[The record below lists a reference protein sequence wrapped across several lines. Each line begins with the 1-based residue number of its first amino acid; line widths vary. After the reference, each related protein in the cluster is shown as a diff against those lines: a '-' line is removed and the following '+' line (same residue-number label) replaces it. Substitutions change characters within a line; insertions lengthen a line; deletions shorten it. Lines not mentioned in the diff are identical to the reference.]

1 MKISSLLG
9 AIAAAVAIATMP
21 AQASASPIVG
31 LSLPTQNIERWYREG
46 PELKKE
52 LEKAGFT
59 VELYYGGDG
68 TPELQDRQL
77 KRMVK
82 DDGCGILIVVP
93 IDSAALKDSLSFA
106 KENKVTV
113 ISYDRLIMGSD
124 AVNYFVGYNSI
135 ESGRLQARSIV
146 KALGLGYRDTP
157 ATMEIFSGPLEDSNS
172 AYFHRGMMEILGP
185 FIEDGSLVIPSGQ
198 VEMKDTAIKGWSYD
212 RALKRMAS
220 LIKSQGYGA
229 GENGKKLD
237 AVYSASDSLSD
248 GIVRA
253 LKNAG
258 YQAGDMP
265 YITGQ
270 DAALPQLRGIA
281 KGERGSTVLK
291 DPRATYP
298 VLVQMVTAISK
309 NAQPPVNDTTN
320 YDNGTGP
327 VKAYLCRPKLIEK
340 RNLMESFIMSGRY
353 KRSDIFG

>member
-1 MKISSLLG
+1 MKLS
-9 AIAAAVAIATMP
+9 AILAPAVAGIIATISIG
-21 AQASASPIVG
+21 ANASTVVG

-46 PELKKE
+46 PELKHE
-52 LEKAGFT
+52 LEKAGFP

-77 KRMVK
+77 KRMIK
-82 DDGCGILIVVP
+82 DDKVGVLIVVP
-93 IDSAALKDSLSFA
+93 IDSEALKDSLEMA
-106 KENKVTV
+106 KQSKVPV

-124 AVNYFVGYNSI
+124 AVSYYVGFNSI
-135 ESGRLQARSIV
+135 EAGRMQARSIV
-146 KALGLGYRDTP
+146 KALGLGYRDEP
-157 ATMEIFSGPLEDSNS
+157 ASIEIFSGPMEDSNS
-172 AYFHRGMMEILGP
+172 MFFHRGMMEILGP
-185 FIEDGSLVIPSGQ
+185 YLEDGQLVVPSGQ
-198 VEMKDTAIKGWSYD
+198 IEMKDTAIKGWSYD
-212 RALKRMAS
+212 RSLKRMAS
-220 LIKSQGYGA
+220 LISSMGYGPK
-229 GENGKKLD
+229 GRRLD

-253 LKNAG
+253 LKNDG
-258 YQAGDMP
+258 YKAGDMP

-291 DPRATYP
+291 DPRAAYP
-298 VLVQMVTAISK
+298 VIVQMVDAISK
-309 NAQPPVNDTTN
+309 NSNPPVNDTTN

-327 VKAYLCRPKLIEK
+327 VKAYLCKPKLIEK

>member
-1 MKISSLLG
+1 MKITTVLKLAVLG
-9 AIAAAVAIATMP
+9 IIATLP
-21 AQASASPIVG
+21 IIGEASPIVG

-46 PELKKE
+46 PELKQE

-77 KRMVK
+77 RRMVQ
-82 DDGCGILIVVP
+82 DDRCGILIVVP
-93 IDSAALKDSLSFA
+93 IDSAAIKDSLEFA
-106 KENKVTV
+106 KQNKVSV
-113 ISYDRLIMGSD
+113 ISYDRLIMGTD
-124 AVNYFVGYNSI
+124 AVSYYVGYNSI
-135 ESGRLQARSIV
+135 EAGRMQARSIAR
-146 KALGLGYRDTP
+146 ALGLGSLDEP
-157 ATMEIFSGPLEDSNS
+157 ATIEIFSGPLEDSSS
-172 AYFHRGMMEILGP
+172 AYFYRGMMEVLRP
-185 FIEDGSLVIPSGQ
+185 YIEDGQLVVPSGQ
-198 VEMKDTAIKGWSYD
+198 VELKDTAIKDGSYD
-212 RALKRMAS
+212 QALKRMAG
-220 LIKSQGYGA
+220 LIKSQGYGK
-229 GENGKKLD
+229 GGKKLD
-237 AVYSASDSLSD
+237 AVYSASDLISD

-258 YQAGDMP
+258 YKAGEMP

-270 DAALPQLRGIA
+270 DAALNQLRGIA

-309 NAQPPVNDTTN
+309 NSQPPVNDTTN

-327 VKAYLCRPKLIEK
+327 VKSYLCKPKLIEK

-353 KRSDIFG
+353 KRSEIFG